1 MVQGIDV
8 RIDPTA
14 RIKEESLFGDHVS
27 VDMCVYCS
35 VFLSTGNWVH
45 IAPHV
50 SIIGSM
56 KSSLFIGDYAGIST
70 GARIVCG
77 SEDFVNSLLGF
88 VPSAY
93 RTTIYGINIIENFAW
108 VGAGAIV
115 LPNITI
121 AEGSV
126 IGAGAVVTKDTEPWM
141 VYAGNPAVAIKRRNK
156 DKIMSDYKRM
166 QDEIKT

>member
-50 SIIGSM
+50 SIIGGM
-56 KSSLFIGDYAGIST
+56 KSSLIIGDYAGIST

-88 VPSAY
+88 MPEEY
-93 RTTIYGINIIENFAW
+93 KIDIYGNNVIEDFAW

-115 LPNITI
+115 LPDLVM

-126 IGAGAVVTKDTEPWM
+126 LGAGAVLTHSTEPWT
-141 VYAGNPAVAIKRRNK
+141 VYTGNPARPLKLRNK
-156 DKIMSDYKRM
+156 ELILENAYNLGYEK
-166 QDEIKT
+166 

>member
-1 MVQGIDV
+1 MEDRSDV
-8 RIDPTA
+8 RISTTA
-14 RIKEESLFGDHVS
+14 EVKHLIRIGDHVS
-27 VDMCVYCS
+27 IDMCVYSS
-35 VFLSTGNWVH
+35 VLLSIGSWVH

-50 SIIGSM
+50 SIIGGDE
-56 KSSLFIGDYAGIST
+56 SSLKIGDFAGIST

-88 VPSAY
+88 MPDEFKTV
-93 RTTIYGINIIENFAW
+93 IYGKNRIENFAW

-115 LPNITI
+115 LPNIII

-141 VYAGNPAVAIKRRNK
+141 VYVGNPAVILKRRNK
-156 DKIMSDYKRM
+156 RKIMDDYKRM
-166 QDEIKT
+166 QNEY